1 MARVELDQ
9 PLLPSV
15 LDRLL
20 DASPES
26 TRDPPKSRGQHLA
39 EMRRA
44 VRRDLEALLN
54 TRQRC
59 ISWPSDLT
67 ELDHSLV
74 SYGVRDFASLNLATS
89 DQREAFCRDVEAVIR
104 RNEPRF
110 VSVSVTLL
118 ENSDEVDRTMR
129 FRIEAL
135 MYADPAPEP
144 IVLDS
149 FVDPAARGIKVGDE
163 AGG

>member
-1 MARVELDQ
+1 MARVDLDQ
-9 PLLPSV
+9 PLLPSL

-20 DASPES
+20 DANPDQS
-26 TRDPPKSRGQHLA
+26 RDPPKSRGQHLA

-59 ISWPSDLT
+59 ISWPGDLN
-67 ELDHSLV
+67 ELDRSLL
-74 SYGVRDFASLNLATS
+74 SYGIRDFASLGLGT
-89 DQREAFCRDVEAVIR
+89 DDEREVFCRDVEDVIR

-110 VSVSVTLL
+110 VSVSVNLL
-118 ENSDEVDRTMR
+118 KNQDAVDRTMR

-144 IVLDS
+144 VVFDS
-149 FVDPAARGIKVGDE
+149 FVDPAGREIKIAD
-163 AGG
+163 AGNG

>member
-15 LDRLL
+15 MDRLM
-20 DASPES
+20 DANPES
-26 TRDPPKSRGQHLA
+26 MRDPPKSRGQHLA

-59 ISWPSDLT
+59 VSWPSDLS
-67 ELDHSLV
+67 ELDHSLI
-74 SYGVRDFASLNLATS
+74 SYGIRDFASLNLTTTG
-89 DQREAFCRDVEAVIR
+89 QREAFCRDVENVIR
-104 RNEPRF
+104 RSEPRF
-110 VSVSVTLL
+110 VSVSVSLL

-135 MYADPAPEP
+135 MYADPAPET

-149 FVDPAARGIKVGDE
+149 FVDPAVRGIKVGDDT
-163 AGG
+163 GG

>member
-1 MARVELDQ
+1 MARIDLDQ

-20 DASPES
+20 DSDPDAR
-26 TRDPPKSRGQHLA
+26 RDAPKSRGQHLA
-39 EMRRA
+39 ALRRA

-59 ISWPSDLT
+59 LSWPDDLK
-67 ELDHSLV
+67 ELDQSLL
-74 SYGVRDFASLNLATS
+74 SYGIRDFASLNLGTDAE
-89 DQREAFCRDVEAVIR
+89 RVAFCQDVEDVIR
-104 RNEPRF
+104 RSEPRF

-118 ENSDEVDRTMR
+118 KNQDAVDRTMR

-135 MYADPAPEP
+135 MYADPAPEA
-144 IVLDS
+144 IVFDS
-149 FVDPAARGIKVGDE
+149 FVDPAAREIKIAD
-163 AGG
+163 GGGG

>member
-1 MARVELDQ
+1 MARISLDQ

-20 DASPES
+20 DTDPAAK
-26 TRDPPKSRGQHLA
+26 RDAPKPRGQHLA

-59 ISWPSDLT
+59 VSWPEDLR
-67 ELDHSLV
+67 ELDRSLL
-74 SYGVRDFASLNLATS
+74 SYGIRDFASLNLDT
-89 DQREAFCRDVEAVIR
+89 DTEREAFCLDVEGVIR

-118 ENSDEVDRTMR
+118 KNQEAVDRTMR

-135 MYADPAPEP
+135 MYADPAPEA
-144 IVLDS
+144 IVFDS
-149 FVDPAARGIKVGDE
+149 FVDPAAREIKIADVGN
-163 AGG
+163 G

>member
-1 MARVELDQ
+1 MARISLDQ

-15 LDRLL
+15 FDRLL
-20 DASPES
+20 DA
-26 TRDPPKSRGQHLA
+26 DPGTKREAPKSRGQHLA

-59 ISWPSDLT
+59 VSWPGDLR
-67 ELDHSLV
+67 ELDRSLI
-74 SYGVRDFASLNLATS
+74 SYGIKDFASLNLGTDAE
-89 DQREAFCRDVEAVIR
+89 REAFCGDVEEVIR

-118 ENSDEVDRTMR
+118 KNQDAVDRTMR

-135 MYADPAPEP
+135 MYADPAPEA
-144 IVLDS
+144 IVFDS
-149 FVDPAARGIKVGDE
+149 FVDPAAREIKIAD
-163 AGG
+163 AGNG

>member
-20 DASPES
+20 DANPES

-59 ISWPSDLT
+59 ISWPNDLS
-67 ELDHSLV
+67 ELDHSLI
-74 SYGVRDFASLNLATS
+74 SYGIRDFASLNLATTA
-89 DQREAFCRDVEAVIR
+89 QREIFCRDVESVIR

-110 VSVSVTLL
+110 VSVSVSLL

-135 MYADPAPEP
+135 MYADPAPET

-149 FVDPAARGIKVGDE
+149 FVDPAARGIKVGDD

>member
-15 LDRLL
+15 VDRLL
-20 DASPES
+20 DANPES
-26 TRDPPKSRGQHLA
+26 TRDPPKPRGQHLA
-39 EMRRA
+39 ELRRA

-59 ISWPSDLT
+59 ISWPSDLS
-67 ELDHSLV
+67 ELDQSLI
-74 SYGVRDFASLNLATS
+74 SYGIHDFASLNLATTA
-89 DQREAFCRDVEAVIR
+89 QREAFCRGVEDVIR
-104 RNEPRF
+104 HNEPRF
-110 VSVSVTLL
+110 VSVSVSLL
-118 ENSDEVDRTMR
+118 ENIDAVDRTMR

-135 MYADPAPEP
+135 MYADPAPEA

-149 FVDPAARGIKVGDE
+149 FIDPGVRGIKIGDD

>member
-1 MARVELDQ
+1 MARINLDQ

-20 DASPES
+20 DADPGAQ
-26 TRDPPKSRGQHLA
+26 RDAPKSRGQHLA

-59 ISWPSDLT
+59 VSWPEDLK
-67 ELDHSLV
+67 ELDQSLI
-74 SYGVRDFASLNLATS
+74 SYGIKDFASLNLGT
-89 DQREAFCRDVEAVIR
+89 DGEREEFCRDVEDVIR

-110 VSVSVTLL
+110 VSVSVNLL
-118 ENSDEVDRTMR
+118 KNQDTVDRTMR

-135 MYADPAPEP
+135 MYADPAPEAL
-144 IVLDS
+144 VFDS
-149 FVDPAARGIKVGDE
+149 FIDPAAREIKIAETGN
-163 AGG
+163 G

>member
-1 MARVELDQ
+1 MARVDPNQ

-15 LDRLL
+15 IDRLY
-20 DASPES
+20 DADPDSS
-26 TRDPPKSRGQHLA
+26 RDPPRARGQHLA

-59 ISWPSDLT
+59 ISWPRDLD
-67 ELDHSLV
+67 ELDHSLL
-74 SYGVRDFASLNLATS
+74 SYGIRDFASLSLGAS
-89 DQREAFCRDVEAVIR
+89 GAREEFCRDVETVIR
-104 RNEPRF
+104 QNEPRF
-110 VSVSVTLL
+110 VSVSVRLL
-118 ENSDEVDRTMR
+118 ENTETVDRTMR

-144 IVLDS
+144 IVFDS
-149 FVDPAARGIKVGDE
+149 FVDPAAREIRVAD
-163 AGG
+163 AGNG

>member
-1 MARVELDQ
+1 MARVDLDQ

-20 DASPES
+20 DSDPGAL
-26 TRDPPKSRGQHLA
+26 RDAPKSRGQHLA

-59 ISWPSDLT
+59 ISWPADLK
-67 ELDHSLV
+67 ELDQSLI
-74 SYGVRDFASLNLATS
+74 SYGIQDFASLSLAT
-89 DQREAFCRDVEAVIR
+89 DGERVAFCRAVEQVVR

-118 ENSDEVDRTMR
+118 KNQEAVDRTMR

-135 MYADPAPEP
+135 MYADPAPEA
-144 IVLDS
+144 IVFDS
-149 FVDPAARGIKVGDE
+149 FVDPAAREIKIAD
-163 AGG
+163 GGNG

>member
-1 MARVELDQ
+1 MARIDLDQ
-9 PLLPSV
+9 PLLPSI

-20 DASPES
+20 DSDPGAR
-26 TRDPPKSRGQHLA
+26 RDAPKSRGQHLA

-59 ISWPSDLT
+59 ISSPSDLK
-67 ELDHSLV
+67 ELDSSLV
-74 SYGVRDFASLNLATS
+74 SYGITDFASLGLAT
-89 DQREAFCRDVEAVIR
+89 DGERVAFCRDLEDVIR
-104 RNEPRF
+104 RSEPRF

-118 ENSDEVDRTMR
+118 RNQDEVDRTMR

-135 MYADPAPEP
+135 MYADPAPEA
-144 IVLDS
+144 IVFDS
-149 FVDPAARGIKVGDE
+149 FVDPAAREIKLAD
-163 AGG
+163 GGNG

>member
-1 MARVELDQ
+1 MARIDLDQ

-20 DASPES
+20 DSDPAAQ
-26 TRDPPKSRGQHLA
+26 RDAPRSRGQHLT
-39 EMRRA
+39 ELRRA

-59 ISWPSDLT
+59 ISWPDDLK
-67 ELDHSLV
+67 ELDQSLI
-74 SYGVRDFASLNLATS
+74 SYGIRDFTTLNLGT
-89 DQREAFCRDVEAVIR
+89 DGEREKFCREVEEVIR
-104 RNEPRF
+104 SNEPRF

-118 ENSDEVDRTMR
+118 KNQDAVDRTMR

-135 MYADPAPEP
+135 MYADPAPEA
-144 IVLDS
+144 IVFDS
-149 FVDPAARGIKVGDE
+149 FIDPAAREIKIADGN
-163 AGG
+163 G

>member
-1 MARVELDQ
+1 MARIDLDQ
-9 PLLPSV
+9 PLLPSI

-20 DASPES
+20 DAHPEAS
-26 TRDPPKSRGQHLA
+26 RDPPKSRGQTLA

-59 ISWPSDLT
+59 ISWPSDLQ
-67 ELDHSLV
+67 ELDRSLI
-74 SYGVRDFASLNLATS
+74 SYGVRDFATLSLGTGDAR
-89 DQREAFCRDVEAVIR
+89 QAFCRGVEEVIR

-110 VSVSVTLL
+110 VSVSVALL
-118 ENSDEVDRTMR
+118 ENSDAVDRTMR

-135 MYADPAPEP
+135 MYADPAPEA
-144 IVLDS
+144 IVFDS
-149 FVDPAARGIKVGDE
+149 FVDPAAREIKLAESGN
-163 AGG
+163 G

>member
-1 MARVELDQ
+1 MARVDLDQ

-20 DASPES
+20 DSDPG
-26 TRDPPKSRGQHLA
+26 TLRDAPRSRGQHLA
-39 EMRRA
+39 EMRRS

-59 ISWPSDLT
+59 ISWPDDLK
-67 ELDHSLV
+67 ELDHSLI
-74 SYGVRDFASLNLATS
+74 SYGIQDFASLNLGT
-89 DQREAFCRDVEAVIR
+89 DGERVAFCRAVEAVIR

-118 ENSDEVDRTMR
+118 KNQEAVDRTMR

-135 MYADPAPEP
+135 MYADPAPEA
-144 IVLDS
+144 IVFDS
-149 FVDPAARGIKVGDE
+149 FIDPAAREIKIAD
-163 AGG
+163 GGNG

>member
-1 MARVELDQ
+1 MTRIDLDQ
-9 PLLPSV
+9 PLVASV

-20 DASPES
+20 DDNPEV

-39 EMRRA
+39 ELRRS

-67 ELDHSLV
+67 ELDHSLI
-74 SYGVRDFASLNLATS
+74 SYGIRDFASMPLGTAS
-89 DQREAFCRDVEAVIR
+89 QREAFCRDIEAVIR
-104 RNEPRF
+104 RCEPRF
-110 VSVSVTLL
+110 VSVAVALL
-118 ENSDEVDRTMR
+118 DGNENIDRSMR

-135 MYADPAPEP
+135 MYAEPAPEA
-144 IVLDS
+144 IVFDS
-149 FVDPAARGIKVGDE
+149 FVDSASREIKIGDVG
-163 AGG
+163 GG

>member
-1 MARVELDQ
+1 MARVDLDQ

-20 DASPES
+20 DADPGAQ
-26 TRDPPKSRGQHLA
+26 RDAPRSRGQHLA
-39 EMRRA
+39 DLRRA

-59 ISWPSDLT
+59 ISWPGDLK
-67 ELDHSLV
+67 ELDQSLL
-74 SYGVRDFASLNLATS
+74 SYGIRDFAALNLGTEGE
-89 DQREAFCRDVEAVIR
+89 RVEFCREVEEVIR

-110 VSVSVTLL
+110 VSVSVVLL
-118 ENSDEVDRTMR
+118 KNQDPVDRTMR

-135 MYADPAPEP
+135 MYADPAPES
-144 IVLDS
+144 IVFDS
-149 FVDPAARGIKVGDE
+149 FVDPAAREIKIAD
-163 AGG
+163 GGNG

>member
-1 MARVELDQ
+1 MARISLDQ

-20 DASPES
+20 DSDPGAK
-26 TRDPPKSRGQHLA
+26 RDAPKSRGQHLA
-39 EMRRA
+39 DMRRA

-59 ISWPSDLT
+59 VSWPSDLK
-67 ELDHSLV
+67 ELDHSLI
-74 SYGVRDFASLNLATS
+74 SYGIKDFASLNLGTDAE
-89 DQREAFCRDVEAVIR
+89 REGFCRDVEEVIR

-118 ENSDEVDRTMR
+118 KNQEAIDRTMR

-135 MYADPAPEP
+135 MYADPAPEA
-144 IVLDS
+144 IVFDS
-149 FVDPAARGIKVGDE
+149 FIDPAARDIKVAD
-163 AGG
+163 AGNG

>member
-1 MARVELDQ
+1 MARIDLDQ

-20 DASPES
+20 DSDPGAR
-26 TRDPPKSRGQHLA
+26 RDAPKSRGQHLA

-59 ISWPSDLT
+59 ISSPGDLK
-67 ELDHSLV
+67 ELDNSLV
-74 SYGVRDFASLNLATS
+74 SYGIMDFASLSLAT
-89 DQREAFCRDVEAVIR
+89 DGERVAFCRDLEDVIR
-104 RNEPRF
+104 RREPRF

-118 ENSDEVDRTMR
+118 RNQDEVDRTMR

-135 MYADPAPEP
+135 MYADPAPEA
-144 IVLDS
+144 IVFDS
-149 FVDPAARGIKVGDE
+149 FVDPAAREIKLADSGN
-163 AGG
+163 G

>member
-1 MARVELDQ
+1 MAGVDRDQ

-20 DASPES
+20 DANPEAP
-26 TRDPPKSRGQHLA
+26 RDPPKSRGQTLA

-59 ISWPSDLT
+59 ISWASDLQ
-67 ELDHSLV
+67 ELNRSLV
-74 SYGVRDFASLNLATS
+74 SYGVRDFTSLSLGTA
-89 DQREAFCRDVEAVIR
+89 DRRKEFCREVEEVIR

-110 VSVSVTLL
+110 VSVSVSLL
-118 ENSDEVDRTMR
+118 ENSETVDRTMR

-135 MYADPAPEP
+135 MYADPAPESL
-144 IVLDS
+144 VFDS
-149 FVDPAARGIKVGDE
+149 LVDPAAREIKVSE
-163 AGG
+163 TGGG

>member
-20 DASPES
+20 DSSPES

-59 ISWPSDLT
+59 ISWPNDLT
-67 ELDHSLV
+67 ELDHSLI

-89 DQREAFCRDVEAVIR
+89 DQREEFCRDVEAVIR

>member
-1 MARVELDQ
+1 MARVSLDQ
-9 PLLPSV
+9 ALLPSV

-20 DASPES
+20 DADP
-26 TRDPPKSRGQHLA
+26 TAKRDAPKSRGQHLA
-39 EMRRA
+39 DMRRA

-59 ISWPSDLT
+59 ISWPGDLR
-67 ELDHSLV
+67 ELDRSLI
-74 SYGVRDFASLNLATS
+74 SYGIRDFASLNLGTDAE
-89 DQREAFCRDVEAVIR
+89 REAFCHDIEEVIR

-118 ENSDEVDRTMR
+118 KNQDAVDRTMR

-135 MYADPAPEP
+135 MYADPAPEA
-144 IVLDS
+144 IVFDS
-149 FVDPAARGIKVGDE
+149 FVDPAAREIKIAD
-163 AGG
+163 AGNG

>member
-1 MARVELDQ
+1 MARIDLDQ
-9 PLLPSV
+9 PLVPSV

-20 DASPES
+20 DANPEM

-39 EMRRA
+39 ELRRA

-67 ELDHSLV
+67 ELDHSLI
-74 SYGVRDFASLNLATS
+74 SYGVRDFASMPLGTAA
-89 DQREAFCRDVEAVIR
+89 QRETFCRDIEAIIR
-104 RNEPRF
+104 RCEPRF
-110 VSVSVTLL
+110 VSVSVALL
-118 ENSDEVDRTMR
+118 ENSESVDRTMR

-135 MYADPAPEP
+135 MYADPAPEA
-144 IVLDS
+144 IVFDL
-149 FVDPAARGIKVGDE
+149 FVDPAGREIKVTDTGN
-163 AGG
+163 G

>member
-1 MARVELDQ
+1 MARVDLDQ

-20 DASPES
+20 DANPDLS
-26 TRDPPKSRGQHLA
+26 RDPPKSRGQHLA
-39 EMRRA
+39 EMRQA

-59 ISWPSDLT
+59 VSWPGDLQ
-67 ELDHSLV
+67 ELDRSLI
-74 SYGVRDFASLNLATS
+74 SYGVRDFASLNLGTEAE
-89 DQREAFCRDVEAVIR
+89 REAFCHDVEEVIR
-104 RNEPRF
+104 RSEPRF

-118 ENSDEVDRTMR
+118 KNQDAVDRTMR

-135 MYADPAPEP
+135 MYADPAPEA
-144 IVLDS
+144 IVFDS
-149 FVDPAARGIKVGDE
+149 FVDPAAREIKIADHGS
-163 AGG
+163 G

>member
-1 MARVELDQ
+1 MARIDLDQ

-20 DASPES
+20 DSDPGS
-26 TRDPPKSRGQHLA
+26 QRDVPKSRGQHLA
-39 EMRRA
+39 EMRRS

-59 ISWPSDLT
+59 ISWPKDLQ
-67 ELDHSLV
+67 ELDQSLI
-74 SYGVRDFASLNLATS
+74 SYGIRDFSSLNLGTNAE
-89 DQREAFCRDVEAVIR
+89 REAFCRDVEDVIR

-118 ENSDEVDRTMR
+118 QNQDPVDRTMR

-135 MYADPAPEP
+135 MYADPAPEA
-144 IVLDS
+144 IVFDS
-149 FVDPAARGIKVGDE
+149 FVDPAAREIKLGDT
-163 AGG
+163 GNG

>member
-1 MARVELDQ
+1 MARISLDQ

-20 DASPES
+20 DADPGAK
-26 TRDPPKSRGQHLA
+26 RDAPKPRGQHLA

-59 ISWPSDLT
+59 VSWPEDLR
-67 ELDHSLV
+67 ELDRSLL
-74 SYGVRDFASLNLATS
+74 SYGIRDFASLNLDTDS
-89 DQREAFCRDVEAVIR
+89 EREAFCLDVEEVIR

-118 ENSDEVDRTMR
+118 KNQDAVDRTMR

-135 MYADPAPEP
+135 MYADPAPEA
-144 IVLDS
+144 IVFDS
-149 FVDPAARGIKVGDE
+149 FVDPAAREIKIAD
-163 AGG
+163 AGNG

>member
-15 LDRLL
+15 VDRLL
-20 DASPES
+20 DANPES

-59 ISWPSDLT
+59 VSWPNDLS
-67 ELDHSLV
+67 ELDDSLI
-74 SYGVRDFASLNLATS
+74 SYGIRDFASLNLATTG
-89 DQREAFCRDVEAVIR
+89 QREAFCRDVESVIR

-110 VSVSVTLL
+110 VSVSVSLL

-135 MYADPAPEP
+135 MYADPAPET

-149 FVDPAARGIKVGDE
+149 FVDPAARGIKVGDD

>member
-59 ISWPSDLT
+59 ISWPGDLT